1 MLPDVDDREGVGMK
15 EIIAL
20 CLLIL
25 TVSCVA
31 RGPEACHDPVEKP
44 VVRGLTT

>member
-1 MLPDVDDREGVGMK
+1 MK
-15 EIIAL
+15 EVIGL
-20 CLLIL
+20 CLLLL
-25 TVSCVA
+25 TVSCVM